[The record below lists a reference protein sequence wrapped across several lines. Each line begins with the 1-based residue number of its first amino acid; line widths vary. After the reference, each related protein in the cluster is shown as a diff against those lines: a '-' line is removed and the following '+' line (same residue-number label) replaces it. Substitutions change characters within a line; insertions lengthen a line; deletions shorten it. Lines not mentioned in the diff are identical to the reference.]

1 MPLHPLPPLPHEGRT
16 PQHVVRT
23 GSAAETRRLAAALAE
38 LIRPGDLIVLSGDL
52 GAGKTTFCQGL
63 GAALGVVGPL
73 TSPTFTLHHRYQA
86 VLNGQPLVVHH
97 LDVYRLD
104 ELGQTIE
111 LGLPELLDS
120 GSLTLI
126 EWGDN
131 IRPVL
136 PADYLELRMELPEL
150 PEPNGPDEGSPGSDQ
165 FPAED
170 QRIVRLRCV
179 GPSWSPR
186 FRLLGERLRAV
197 TDSPAE
203 GDGTC

>member
-1 MPLHPLPPLPHEGRT
+1 MPLQPLQPPLPDART
-16 PQHVVRT
+16 PEHVVRT
-23 GSAAETRRLAAALAE
+23 GSAAATRRVAAALAD
-38 LIRPGDLIVLSGDL
+38 LVRPGDLLVLSGDL
-52 GAGKTTFCQGL
+52 GTGKTTFCQGL
-63 GAALGVVGPL
+63 GEALGVAGPI
-73 TSPTFTLHHRYQA
+73 TSPTFTLHHRHHG
-86 VLNGQPLVVHH
+86 VFNGEPLVLHH

-136 PADYLELRMELPEL
+136 PADYLELRIELP
-150 PEPNGPDEGSPGSDQ
+150 DVSDAADQ
-165 FPAED
+165 ESGADD
-170 QRIVRLRCV
+170 QRVLRVRCV

-186 FRLLGERLRAV
+186 FRLLGERLHQAGAASAPSAIV
-197 TDSPAE
+197 QE
-203 GDGTC
+203 DGSC